1 MIFLYICS
9 KEISK
14 DLFLIK
20 DNLFISKQH
29 KSASHYQLMNNCM
42 FYYSEA
48 RFTKWRMPGVTLQL
62 A

>member
-1 MIFLYICS
+1 MTFLFKL

-14 DLFLIK
+14 DVFLIK

-29 KSASHYQLMNNCM
+29 KLAFHYQLMDNFI

-48 RFTKWRMPGVTLQL
+48 RFTKCRMPGVTLQL